1 MVDETKICRCPA
13 DRERTHRRCSLSN
26 LPITSLRVSPSVNSF
41 NSSIRSQ
48 SPTPDLVLIANS
60 SPVKETDR
68 YAYLDIEE
76 TASKHSSVSEKQVE
90 QAVLCDHED
99 TPLANGLDSS
109 GETLVE
115 DTSLPAVQEEPR

>member
-1 MVDETKICRCPA
+1 MELKSA
-13 DRERTHRRCSLSN
+13 DA
-26 LPITSLRVSPSVNSF
+26 LPIENEPIDDTPSQISPLRPYVSPPSVGSC

-48 SPTPDLVLIANS
+48 SPTPDLLLIANS
-60 SPVKETDR
+60 SPVRETDR
-68 YAYLDIEE
+68 YAYGDIEE
-76 TASKHSSVSEKQVE
+76 TASEHSSASEKQVE

-115 DTSLPAVQEEPR
+115 NTSLSAVQEEPR